1 MMIILSSSF
10 TSSPP
15 GDATV
20 RMEQKTV
27 PVGLGKEIPIL
38 PQMASKNGISMDDS
52 EVSHKQQDLP
62 RCVCGYNLTA
72 VPNERKLS
80 DGNLEL
86 GFVLYVKNQ
95 VKKRGK
101 IVKKNNVIGIE
112 DIGNGNASGDEDNFF
127 FLTSAWMEGGKWVD
141 ETETKTICD
150 NCEES
155 ECTFKCDDCQER
167 FCKQCCEN
175 IHRGGKR
182 KLHNFY
188 EV

>member
-1 MMIILSSSF
+1 
-10 TSSPP
+10 
-15 GDATV
+15 
-20 RMEQKTV
+20 MEQASTV
-27 PVGLGKEIPIL
+27 PVGLGEDVPIL
-38 PQMASKNGISMDDS
+38 PQMASKYGMPVDVS
-52 EVSHKQQDLP
+52 EVSQKREDPP
-62 RCVCGYNLTA
+62 RRVCGYNLTP
-72 VPNERKLS
+72 VPDERKLS
-80 DGNLEL
+80 SSNPKL

-95 VKKRGK
+95 VKKKGK

-112 DIGNGNASGDEDNFF
+112 DIGDGTESGDEGNFF
-127 FLTSAWMEGGKWVD
+127 FLTSAWMEGGRWVD
-141 ETETKTICD
+141 KTETKTICD